1 MVQKNKIC
9 HSSCSGMDLAINQ
22 LAGETLIITWAS
34 GEKLFSLVEML
45 LLIPKDI
52 FFYLFTTFKNMLNA

>member
-1 MVQKNKIC
+1 
-9 HSSCSGMDLAINQ
+9 MDLAINQ

-34 GEKLFSLVEML
+34 GEKLFSVVEML